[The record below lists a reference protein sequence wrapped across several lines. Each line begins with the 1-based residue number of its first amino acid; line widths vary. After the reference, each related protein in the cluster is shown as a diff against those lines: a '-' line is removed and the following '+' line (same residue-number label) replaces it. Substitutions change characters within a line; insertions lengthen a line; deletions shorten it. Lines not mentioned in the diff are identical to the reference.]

1 MRARGRTWLR
11 RLLIFLIGV
20 AALVLLGLIGLY
32 SAYQE
37 YVVHNP
43 GAHLERE
50 DILKRVARE
59 SPIYYSDGRHKLGVF
74 FGAEHRLYLK
84 YDELPPEFVQAIVA
98 SEDARFWNHPGMDI
112 QGIGRAL
119 VANFRAGRVVAGGST
134 ITQQTA
140 KNLYYRN
147 ERTYQAKLEELLNA
161 LRLEAHYSK
170 QEILEFYSNQF
181 HVHSNGRGLGIAAR
195 YFFDK
200 TVKELTV
207 LECAFLAGVV
217 KGPFRYNPFVGTSE
231 EARGR
236 ARERA
241 RIRTHYVLD
250 RMLAN
255 GYLKAEEVATLKEQ
269 TLEFKEGEF
278 KFDHNVIL
286 DHVFATLQEEY
297 FVTLLQE
304 HGIDNPATAGLEIIT
319 TVDREFQQAAEYGLR
334 HNLSDV
340 GSLLDGITLEA
351 FIGPAEPVMPVARE
365 DVIPYGFLE
374 GLVIGPVLEGK
385 DAPGLEVELG
395 GIVGRV
401 NREGLQRVANLL
413 KQSKGQNRYSEA
425 SKQEIRAL
433 AEQFPVGRRVYVSVK
448 DLLSDGTPLL
458 DLEASTRLQGALV
471 VLEEGRIRAMVGGQ
485 DNRNFNRAVTARRQL
500 GSTFKPLT
508 FAAALSLGWTAT
520 AALDNRRQG
529 FPYQGQWYWP
539 RPDHDGVQPQ
549 VSMAFSGATS
559 ENLTAVSLLYHLTD
573 PLTEDQLQDLAER
586 VGLAMLPNESTEDYT
601 IRIRDKHGII
611 PSDAGLEEGLF
622 LQLKAALKTDLV
634 FAGKPEEAEALHWL
648 PFGNGFDLEL
658 EQTLKSDL
666 PSSEK
671 AAREQFLSTAFRQL
685 ESLAPVA
692 LSDMELILR
701 GVAGGSALMESVI
714 LPAFGNAPATTQGT
728 SSTVVDGEELSR
740 ALSHFYLKEQKG
752 VTRLVYGLRPRE
764 GWRKASLEEVRSML
778 KSGGMVRLMGRPELG
793 MPAVPPGPTDAG
805 LPATLEPVRPPP
817 SPRKPE
823 EIVLL
828 EGVLSPSTVQTVRAA
843 IEERL
848 VDARTWPT
856 FALKRLVHQPD
867 FRVLVGM
874 QYVIQLAR
882 AAGVKSPMK
891 PVLSLTLG
899 SNEISLLEAAMIY
912 QTFLEGKSYGF
923 TRDEAQA
930 GIIEEIR
937 TASGEVIYRSEA
949 RIHPLLDPSVGPS
962 VGRILRGV
970 VERGT
975 AAKARRSLRLAS
987 PDPQRERKLK
997 RASYLIPFM
1006 GKTGTTND
1014 YLNVAFIGMLPIP
1027 VEGESRF
1034 NYGRS
1039 LTIAAYVG
1047 YDDNKPMKRGGIRIQ
1062 GSSGA
1067 LPAWLDAAQGIQR
1080 DLNGEAL
1087 LKLAGAKPGAELP
1100 LSWPEA
1106 MQPVAV
1112 EARTGLR
1119 VGLGVVV
1126 PETPLPAGQVA
1137 YEVMGRQEGDGYREQ
1152 DTYLPFTPWSKG
1164 GSEVG
1169 GSKLEPGAV
1178 VEGVPVDPA
1187 SADATREDAASAD
1200 AASADAAS
1208 AGAASTD
1215 AASAGAASA
1224 GAPRA
1229 ETAAGSA
1236 VGPAGAATGAS
1247 SAGGGDQERVENL
1260 GRDGNSGASES
1271 ASGAGKGAPASAAE
1285 PGSAPAAGD
1294 AASAPLIKPS
1304 FGAVPSGEVPAPPGP
1319 PGPN

>member
-11 RLLIFLIGV
+11 RLLIVLIGM
-20 AALVLLGLIGLY
+20 ASLVLIGLIGLY
-32 SAYQE
+32 YGYQE
-37 YVVHNP
+37 YVVRNP
-43 GAHLERE
+43 GAHLQRE

-59 SPIYYSDGRHKLGVF
+59 SPIYYSDARHKLGVF

-84 YDELPPEFVQAIVA
+84 YEELPPVFVQAIVA
-98 SEDARFWNHPGMDI
+98 SEDARFWDHPGMDI

-161 LRLEAHYSK
+161 LRLEEHYSK
-170 QEILEFYSNQF
+170 KEILEFYSNQF

-200 TVKELTV
+200 NVKDLTV

-217 KGPFRYNPFVGTSE
+217 KGPFRYNPFVGTTE
-231 EARGR
+231 EARAR

-241 RIRTHYVLD
+241 RVRTHYVLD
-250 RMLAN
+250 RMQVN
-255 GYLKAEEVATLKEQ
+255 GYLKSAEVAQLKEQ
-269 TLEFKEGEF
+269 SLEFKEGEF

-286 DHVFATLQEEY
+286 DHVFATLQEEH
-297 FVTLLQE
+297 FVNLLQQN
-304 HGIDNPATAGLEIIT
+304 GIDNPATAGLEIIT

-340 GSLLDGITLEA
+340 GSLLDGITLDA

-365 DVIPYGFLE
+365 DIIPYGFLE
-374 GLVIGPVLEGK
+374 GVVLGPVLEGK
-385 DAPGLEVELG
+385 DAPGLDVDLG
-395 GIVGRV
+395 GITGRV
-401 NREGLQRVANLL
+401 DKEGLQRVANLL
-413 KQSKGQNRYSEA
+413 KQSKGQNRYTEA
-425 SKQEIRAL
+425 NKQEIRTL
-433 AEQFPVGRRVYVSVK
+433 AEQFPVGRRVYVSIK
-448 DLLSDGTPLL
+448 DIKTDGVPQL
-458 DLEASTRLQGALV
+458 DLEARTRLQGALV

-529 FPYQGQWYWP
+529 FSYQGQWYWP

-601 IRIRDKHGII
+601 IRIRDRHGIV
-611 PSDAGLEEGLF
+611 PNDAGLEEGLY
-622 LQLKAALKTDLV
+622 LQLKAALKTDLI
-634 FAGKPEEAEALHWL
+634 FAGKPEEAEALNWL
-648 PFGNGFDLEL
+648 PFGNGFDVEL
-658 EQTLKSDL
+658 DRTLSSDL

-671 AAREQFLSTAFRQL
+671 ITRERFLSTAFRQL
-685 ESLAPVA
+685 ETLTPVA
-692 LSDMELILR
+692 LADMELILR

-714 LPAFGNAPATTQGT
+714 LPAFGNGPAPSAA
-728 SSTVVDGEELSR
+728 SSQTVVDGEELSR
-740 ALSHFYLKEQKG
+740 ALSRFYIKEQKG
-752 VTRLVYGLRPRE
+752 ISRLVYGLRPRE
-764 GWRKASLEEVRSML
+764 GWRKATLEEVRSQL
-778 KSGGMVRLMGRPELG
+778 KSGGAVRMVAQPTLG
-793 MPAVPPGPTDAG
+793 ALPPGPTDGSFGAE
-805 LPATLEPVRPPP
+805 AEPVRPPP
-817 SPRKPE
+817 TPRKPE

-828 EGVLSPSTVQTVRAA
+828 EGVLSPATVQLVRAA
-843 IEERL
+843 IEERI
-848 VDARTWPT
+848 VEARTWPT
-856 FALKRLVHQPD
+856 FSLKRLVHQPD

-937 TASGEVIYRSEA
+937 LASGEVIYKLEA
-949 RIHPLLDPSVGPS
+949 RTHQLLDPTVGPS

-987 PDPQRERKLK
+987 PDPQRDRKLK
-997 RASYLIPFM
+997 RAQYIVPFL

-1014 YLNVAFIGMLPIP
+1014 YLNVAFIGMMPVP
-1027 VEGESRF
+1027 VEGESRLS
-1034 NYGRS
+1034 YARS

-1067 LPAWLDAAQGIQR
+1067 LPAWLDTAQGIQR
-1080 DLNGEAL
+1080 DLDGDSL
-1087 LKLAGAKPGAELP
+1087 LKLAGAKPGAELG

-1106 MQPVAV
+1106 MQPVPV

-1119 VGLGVVV
+1119 VGLSVV
-1126 PETPLPAGQVA
+1126 PPETALPDGQVA
-1137 YEVMGRQEGDGYREQ
+1137 YEVMGRQEGDGFREQ
-1152 DTYLPFTPWSKG
+1152 DTYLPLTPWSKA
-1164 GSEVG
+1164 SADAS

-1178 VEGVPVDPA
+1178 VEGVPVEPA
-1187 SADATREDAASAD
+1187 GEASTGGQNAPVGAGGEALSAPAGD
-1200 AASADAAS
+1200 
-1208 AGAASTD
+1208 AGA
-1215 AASAGAASA
+1215 GP
-1224 GAPRA
+1224 GGNPAP
-1229 ETAAGSA
+1229 
-1236 VGPAGAATGAS
+1236 
-1247 SAGGGDQERVENL
+1247 
-1260 GRDGNSGASES
+1260 SGAEVPPQT
-1271 ASGAGKGAPASAAE
+1271 APGPEAAPAE
-1285 PGSAPAAGD
+1285 SAPAAGVKPNPGG
-1294 AASAPLIKPS
+1294 AAPVEMPAPLGPS
-1304 FGAVPSGEVPAPPGP
+1304 D
-1319 PGPN
+1319 PN